1 MLLVYTTHINNRI
14 NYTFDLVIKELLGI
28 EFKLTD
34 NAEDFVNEM
43 GPKINYSKQKFA
55 DEIFFFS
62 NDLLFESGISGVEL
76 TYIEFLGSKAFFPVY
91 NKDSVFPFD
100 PFAASFYLVSRYEE
114 YLPYIKDRFGRFH
127 AKESMANKNGFL
139 KKPVV
144 NIWAREIGRLLNQ
157 KYKELQLSPKKFKYI
172 PTIDVDI
179 AYSYKLK
186 GLFRTA
192 GAYCRSLTEFDF
204 QAVSE
209 RTKVLFGISDDPF
222 DTYRYQF
229 DIHKK
234 YNLEAVYFILFA
246 AYDEY
251 DKNIHVQNPGF
262 HKLIKYLADYSKV
275 GIHPSYA
282 SNTDFNKLKKETEL
296 LSNVLKQE
304 IMISRQHYLKI
315 DLPATYRN
323 LLNLDITNDF
333 TMGFAI
339 EPGFRAGIC
348 NSFNFYDLDMDA
360 ETALRVHPF
369 AVMDGTLSDYKK
381 LSPDEAVVEIKSII
395 DEVKKVDGEFISLW
409 HNDSLSETGRWKG
422 WRRVYEEMLDYAA
435 KGNLKI

>member
-1 MLLVYTTHINNRI
+1 
-14 NYTFDLVIKELLGI
+14 
-28 EFKLTD
+28 
-34 NAEDFVNEM
+34 
-43 GPKINYSKQKFA
+43 
-55 DEIFFFS
+55 
-62 NDLLFESGISGVEL
+62 
-76 TYIEFLGSKAFFPVY
+76 
-91 NKDSVFPFD
+91 
-100 PFAASFYLVSRYEE
+100 
-114 YLPYIKDRFGRFH
+114 
-127 AKESMANKNGFL
+127 SMANKNGFL

-157 KYKELQLSPKKFKYI
+157 KYKELQLSPKKFKHI

-192 GAYCRSLTEFDF
+192 GAYCRSLTKFDF
-204 QAVSE
+204 QSVSE

-234 YNLEAVYFILFA
+234 YKLEAIYFILFA

-296 LSNVLKQE
+296 LSNV
-304 IMISRQHYLKI
+304 
-315 DLPATYRN
+315 
-323 LLNLDITNDF
+323 
-333 TMGFAI
+333 
-339 EPGFRAGIC
+339 
-348 NSFNFYDLDMDA
+348 
-360 ETALRVHPF
+360 
-369 AVMDGTLSDYKK
+369 
-381 LSPDEAVVEIKSII
+381 
-395 DEVKKVDGEFISLW
+395 
-409 HNDSLSETGRWKG
+409 
-422 WRRVYEEMLDYAA
+422 
-435 KGNLKI
+435 